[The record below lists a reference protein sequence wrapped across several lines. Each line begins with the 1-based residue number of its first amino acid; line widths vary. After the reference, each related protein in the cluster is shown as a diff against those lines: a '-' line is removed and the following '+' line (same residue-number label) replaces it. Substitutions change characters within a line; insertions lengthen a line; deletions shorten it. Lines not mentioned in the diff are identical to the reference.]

1 MELKME
7 DLLKGVKNS
16 NNLGL
21 VEKAGLAHQ
30 YSEAARAKASLER
43 LAEEKQSLINAT
55 QITKDNSNYAEFPGF
70 PYKIRAFG
78 ENILVIVDTF
88 KSGYECRECKGLGHR
103 NMQTWEQTGEFLA
116 QNLPK
121 MALKNTQI
129 KCEACGGKGTLL
141 HLADEGKALPCTGVV
156 ASMGFEAMAK
166 AEFKLYDRVLFGPF
180 SGRFVPLKAG
190 VLIKLMSYRE
200 ASGGIEG
207 GEDLASFDFITYDK
221 EM

>member
-1 MELKME
+1 MSLESE
-7 DLLKGVKNS
+7 
-16 NNLGL
+16 
-21 VEKAGLAHQ
+21 

-43 LAEEKQSLINAT
+43 LAEEKQSLINNT
-55 QITKDNSNYAEFPGF
+55 QIEKDNSNVASFPGF
-70 PYKIRAFG
+70 PYKIKALG

-103 NMQTWEQTGEFLA
+103 VVKVPTDTGEKLPGGI
-116 QNLPK
+116 PK
-121 MALKNTQI
+121 MTLLTQEL
-129 KCEACGGKGTLL
+129 KCEACNGKGTLL
-141 HLADEGKALPCTGVV
+141 HLADESKALPCTGVV
-156 ASMGFEAMAK
+156 ASMGAEASLN

-190 VLIKLMSYRE
+190 VLIKLMGYRE
-200 ASGGIEG
+200 ASGAIIG